1 MKQGLLSMIP
11 LDHGSLLLFLPF
23 GTGYFEDIEVAGF
36 GTENSLTVA
45 LAIQGIN
52 ISINPLLKYPKPE
65 LLLN

>member
-1 MKQGLLSMIP
+1 MKQELLSMIP

-23 GTGYFEDIEVAGF
+23 GTGYFEDVEAAGF
-36 GTENSLTVA
+36 ATEDSLTVA

-65 LLLN
+65 LLFN